1 MSNND
6 SGGSTV
12 QSVDRAVTVLEIL
25 ARQGTAGVTEI
36 AAELGVHKSTAS
48 RLIGALEHRGLVDQV
63 TDRGKYRLG
72 LGMVRLAGAAAARVD
87 LPGAAGTVCDRLAVE
102 LGETVNVAVLDE
114 DQTVNITQALGQAAV
129 SSYNW
134 VGRRTPSHAT
144 SSGKVLLAY
153 APAAVRRAAL
163 ARPLRRYTAHTVTD
177 GAELERVLSDVER
190 AGWASTAEELEIGLH
205 AVAAPVRGADA
216 SVVAA
221 ISVSGPAY
229 RMAVEAFPG
238 LARRLTGAAAEISAN
253 LGYLGRGGSA

>member
-1 MSNND
+1 MGNSEA
-6 SGGSTV
+6 GSTV
-12 QSVDRAVTVLEIL
+12 QSVDRAVSVLEIL
-25 ARQGTAGVTEI
+25 ARQGVAGVTEI

-63 TDRGKYRLG
+63 ADRGKYRLG
-72 LGMVRLAGAAAARVD
+72 LGMVRLAGAAASRID
-87 LPGAAGTVCDRLAVE
+87 LPGAAATVCDALAVE

-163 ARPLRRYTAHTVTD
+163 ERPLARYTARTVTD
-177 GAELERVLSDVER
+177 PGALDALLSEVER
-190 AGWASTAEELEIGLH
+190 AGWASTSEELEIGLN
-205 AVAAPVRGADA
+205 AVAAPIRGVDGR
-216 SVVAA
+216 VVAA

-229 RMAVEAFPG
+229 RLGVSGFAG
-238 LARRLTGAAAEISAN
+238 LADRLARAAARISAN
-253 LGYLGRGGSA
+253 LGHSA